1 MEIKEKT
8 EVAELSNQTEVV
20 KVEPIKDAIGFLQS
34 YQGIK
39 KVAVPLIVEGT
50 LVHEGIE
57 FEVSLTDYNT
67 FINLTQGQKASVT
80 SAATT
85 LLSRTVKPDHKTL
98 FQEAIKVPGLLEFF
112 MSNVM
117 PQVGPEVKSALD

>member
-8 EVAELSNQTEVV
+8 EVV
-20 KVEPIKDAIGFLQS
+20 KVEPVKDAIGFLQS